1 MESDSPAE
9 RDQFG
14 FRLEWPA
21 DALLEPFEAEESEQV
36 DDEVDDETEDTSLSP
51 YAPGGSAPPSA
62 APTAAAS
69 TIAPPPPPR
78 PTPPLAPRPKP
89 VPATPAIALDD
100 PVAGLAAVVARV
112 EALSSTTVTFRNAIA
127 DQVTDYTHRV
137 SQAMAE
143 QAAEVD
149 RAVRAQDHA
158 VRDLGGQLGQL
169 TADLGAVL
177 AAVDG
182 LVVGLAELRAE
193 MQASLDGI
201 SDEVRT
207 LRRRTAVKPRAGA
220 GDEDRPAP
228 ARRQPRRG

>member
-1 MESDSPAE
+1 MESGSPAD

-21 DALLEPFEAEESEQV
+21 DALLEPFEAEEAESV
-36 DDEVDDETEDTSLSP
+36 DAEVADDAEATPLSP
-51 YAPGGSAPPSA
+51 YAPGGSAA
-62 APTAAAS
+62 AVTPAAS
-69 TIAPPPPPR
+69 PRPEPRPAPPLPPR
-78 PTPPLAPRPKP
+78 PKTL
-89 VPATPAIALDD
+89 PATPAIALDD

-207 LRRRTAVKPRAGA
+207 LRRRTAVKPRAAA
-220 GDEDRPAP
+220 GDEDRPAR